1 MKTKYLEVEVLP
13 FSILPE
19 NNPGFAIR
27 HLSKEYD
34 PTKKKTLN
42 LQKISFYLFRTTFIL
57 LLAFFPLFSFGQIT
71 FKQEII
77 KLTNIERNRQHL
89 PLLTDNPLLDAAALA
104 KANDMIALN
113 YFSHT
118 SPSGLSPWN
127 FITENGYEYKFA
139 GENLALDFSDPQN
152 AMTAWLRSPSH
163 RDNIL
168 DPDFKEIGVA
178 VVKGTVENQETVLV
192 VQFFGTR

>member
-19 NNPGFAIR
+19 NNPGFGVR
-27 HLSKEYD
+27 HLDKEYGAKR
-34 PTKKKTLN
+34 KKFSTLK
-42 LQKISFYLFRTTFIL
+42 KITFYFFRTSFIFVL
-57 LLAFFPLFSFGQIT
+57 VFFPLFSSGQTT

-77 KLTNIERNRQHL
+77 KLTNIERSKRHL
-89 PLLTDNPLLDAAALA
+89 PVLTDNPLLDAAALA
-104 KANDMIALN
+104 KANDMIALK

-118 SPSGLSPWN
+118 SPAGETPWN
-127 FITENGYEYKFA
+127 FIAENGYEYKFA
-139 GENLALDFSDPQN
+139 GENIALNFYQPKK
-152 AMTAWLRSPSH
+152 AMAAWLSSPTH

-168 DPDFKEIGVA
+168 DPDYKEIGVA
-178 VVKGTVENQETVLV
+178 MVKGMLDNKETFLI